1 MKKSLKFILIFICLF
16 IVSLSP
22 VYAVG
27 IDMNLNTNT
36 DTDNSINIVDN
47 NNTVTQAPTNITPRY
62 STSNTSEDFKLTV
75 SDIIDIILISVGI
88 VIILL
93 GIAILLKIR

>member
-1 MKKSLKFILIFICLF
+1 MKKSFKFVLIFSCLLIISF
-16 IVSLSP
+16 SP

-36 DTDNSINIVDN
+36 TIENSTDTT
-47 NNTVTQAPTNITPRY
+47 NNTVTQSSITNAPRY
-62 STSNTSEDFKLTV
+62 STSDSSEDFKLTV

-88 VIILL
+88 VIIFLA
-93 GIAILLKIR
+93 IAILLKIK